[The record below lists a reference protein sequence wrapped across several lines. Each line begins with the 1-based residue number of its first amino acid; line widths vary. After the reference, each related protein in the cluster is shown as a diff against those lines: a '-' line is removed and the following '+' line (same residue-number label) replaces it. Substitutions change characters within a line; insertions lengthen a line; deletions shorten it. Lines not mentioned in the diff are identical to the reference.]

1 MLDAVHPNLTGQVA
15 IITGGGSGI
24 GQITALALASAGAMV
39 AVVDRFT
46 GDTVAAIEA
55 HGGSAVAHTVDV
67 TDQHATEQMV
77 HEIEQQFGVVDLLF
91 NNAGIGTPSLG
102 ATWEVDP
109 DVWWRTLDVN
119 LRGQFLCARAVLPA
133 MIRRRQGRIINMS
146 SGLAWADAGGNS
158 AYSASKAAIARF
170 TGCLADETRTYN
182 VAVFAVQP
190 GLVRTALTEGS
201 ALSNAALAG
210 QEIGLGL
217 RIAFEEGYDEPPDR
231 CARLVLQLAS
241 GKADALSGR
250 FVDIYD
256 DIDELIARVD
266 EITCTHSHGRHSS
279 VNPHHRNCENQLI
292 VVSTMVQGPPSL
304 VLHQATISL

>member
-1 MLDAVHPNLTGQVA
+1 MMDIVNPNLTGQVA
-15 IITGGGSGI
+15 IITGGGGGI
-24 GQITALALASAGAMV
+24 GRVTALALASAGAIV

-46 GDTVAAIEA
+46 GDTVPAIAAR
-55 HGGSAVAHTVDV
+55 GGRAVAHTVDV
-67 TDQHATEQMV
+67 TDQHAVERMV
-77 HEIEQQFGVVDLLF
+77 QEVEQQFGPIDLLF
-91 NNAGIGTPSLG
+91 NNAGIATPSLG

-109 DVWWRTLDVN
+109 ELWWRTLEVN

-170 TGCLADETRTYN
+170 TGCLADETRTYH
-182 VAVFAVQP
+182 VAVFAIQP
-190 GLVRTALTEGS
+190 GLVRTPLTE
-201 ALSNAALAG
+201 AAATSNVTLAG
-210 QEIGLGL
+210 QEIGLAL
-217 RIAFEEGYDEPPDR
+217 RVSFEKGDDEPPER

-256 DIDELIARVD
+256 DIDELIVRVD
-266 EITCTHSHGRHSS
+266 EITRDNLYSLTRPIFKH
-279 VNPHHRNCENQLI
+279 E
-292 VVSTMVQGPPSL
+292 STPS
-304 VLHQATISL
+304 